1 MEFKLELKT
10 LDGKPV
16 PLDAKF
22 KPQQE
27 ACQSVAD
34 AMLRQH
40 SKEKAEQQQK
50 KQEE

>member
-27 ACQSVAD
+27 ACQIVAD

-40 SKEKAEQQQK
+40 SKQQQK

>member
-27 ACQSVAD
+27 ACQIVAD
-34 AMLRQH
+34 AMLRKH
-40 SKEKAEQQQK
+40 PKEKAEQQQK

>member
-22 KPQQE
+22 KPQQK
-27 ACQSVAD
+27 ACQIVAD
-34 AMLRQH
+34 AMLRQRA
-40 SKEKAEQQQK
+40 KEQKEQQ
-50 KQEE
+50 KQESGI